1 MGQYKD
7 RAHGG
12 SFVSLKNCCNLSIFL
27 KLFKWEWTEKKKEK
41 VSLIYVNSDEQ

>member
-1 MGQYKD
+1 MVALLCTSKTI
-7 RAHGG
+7 A
-12 SFVSLKNCCNLSIFL
+12 IFL